1 MKSAS
6 KYIHRLLATTLS
18 LLIVGTTIPAYADN
32 GVADTDSV
40 VIQFLE
46 GSLSNS
52 FTKTLTGGGHVV
64 DGVGLTAADADTFD
78 ITLPAGASVDM
89 ALFYWDVM
97 DAQADVVEFEST
109 DVIPGA
115 TTFGTVADPCWAAN
129 TSTTSYRADV
139 TSLVPGTG
147 MYDVTISKAADQNS
161 VLGAALV
168 VIYKDDSAST
178 VTTVLVDDGHIVRT
192 SNEIMSHTMTG
203 FSVSDVPISATT
215 SFIVGDSQ
223 SGTSD
228 ETFETNIVG
237 DASAPNGPR
246 FHTNTA
252 NVLAFVS
259 AGMTEADLTIE
270 SAQTSADCL
279 TWIVQ
284 VFDFSVEKLVV
295 GGEFIPIDS
304 TALILANT
312 QSFSWMIPVILSVLG
327 IGLFVVSRKPENS

>member
-1 MKSAS
+1 LKTN
-6 KYIHRLLATTLS
+6 RLLATTLS
-18 LLIVGTTIPAYADN
+18 LLIVGTTIPAYADI
-32 GVADTDSV
+32 GVAEPDV
-40 VIQFLE
+40 VGIQVLE

-64 DGVGLTAADADTFD
+64 DGVGLTVVAADTFD

-89 ALFYWDVM
+89 ALLYWDVM

-115 TTFGTVADPCWAAN
+115 TTFGTVTDPCWFN

-192 SNEIMSHTMTG
+192 NFEIMSHTMTG

-223 SGTSD
+223 AAGISD

-270 SAQTSADCL
+270 SASDCL

-295 GGEFIPIDS
+295 GGEFLEVDTTSLVIAGLQTSAIWMLPV
-304 TALILANT
+304 LAGA
-312 QSFSWMIPVILSVLG
+312 VG
-327 IGLFVVSRKPENS
+327 VSAYYIKTRMNKD

>member
-1 MKSAS
+1 LDKVFV
-6 KYIHRLLATTLS
+6 IFIGII
-18 LLIVGTTIPAYADN
+18 LIVGTTIPAYADN
-32 GVADTDSV
+32 GVADPDGV
-40 VIQFLE
+40 GIQVLE

-52 FTKTLTGGGHVV
+52 FFETLTGGGHVV
-64 DGVGLTAADADTFD
+64 DGVGLTVVDADTFD
-78 ITLPAGASVDM
+78 ITLPAGASVDT

-109 DVIPGA
+109 DVLPGA
-115 TTFGTVADPCWAAN
+115 TTFGTVADPCWVAN

-139 TSLVPGTG
+139 TSLVSGTG

-178 VTTVLVDDGHIVRT
+178 VTTVIVDDGHIVRT
-192 SNEIMSHTMTG
+192 QNEIMSHTMAG
-203 FSVSDVPISATT
+203 FSVGAVPISATT

-223 SGTSD
+223 AGTSD

-246 FHTNTA
+246 LHTNTA

-259 AGMTEADLTIE
+259 AGMTDADLTIE

-279 TWIVQ
+279 TWIAQ
-284 VFDFSVEKLVV
+284 VFDFSVERLAV
-295 GGEFIPIDS
+295 GGEFLGVDT
-304 TALILANT
+304 TAILLAGT
-312 QSFSWMIPVILSVLG
+312 QTSAAWMIPVIVSG
-327 IGLFVVSRKPENS
+327 IGIGIVIARKF